1 MNKKVK
7 GLIIVLILLGVLA
20 IPVVATWTHYTKA
33 NSLEEKIEA
42 QYQSNQASYDAMWKS
57 FKEMAQ
63 VTDLQAEQMKDVYTS
78 VINGR
83 YQDDITLIKMI
94 KEDNPKMDDNM
105 YSRLENHIA
114 TSRSDFSNK
123 QKTLADIISQYNA
136 YIRNKPIMKMISG
149 KETKDSSK
157 YITTSSETQNA
168 FKSGEDSEINIKG
181 DK

>member
-1 MNKKVK
+1 MTKKFK
-7 GLIIVLILLGVLA
+7 GSIIVLIVLGVLS
-20 IPVVATWTHYTKA
+20 IPVTIWSHYTKA

-42 QYQSNQASYDAMWKS
+42 QYQSNQVYYDNMWKS

-78 VINGR
+78 AIKGR
-83 YQDDITLIKMI
+83 YEDDATLIKMV

-114 TSRSDFSNK
+114 TSRSDFANK
-123 QKTLADIISQYNA
+123 QKVLTDIISQYNA

-157 YITTSSETQNA
+157 YVTTSSETQNA
-168 FKSGEDSEINIKG
+168 FKSGEDDEINIREK
-181 DK
+181 